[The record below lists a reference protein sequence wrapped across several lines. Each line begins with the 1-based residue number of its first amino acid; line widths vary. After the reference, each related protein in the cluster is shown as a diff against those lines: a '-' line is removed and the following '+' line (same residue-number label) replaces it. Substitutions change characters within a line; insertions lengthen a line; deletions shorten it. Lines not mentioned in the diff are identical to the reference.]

1 MSALPSPTLGGRRG
15 AGPLV
20 GAGMGRERSL
30 AGRRLADRGFL
41 VLCLGVTSIACLVLA
56 VLLVAIIAKGWGH
69 LSWEFLGSY
78 PSRFAAKSG
87 FKAALWGSVW
97 VCAVCAAV
105 SVPLGV
111 GTAVLLEEY
120 APKGPL
126 LRRVHAFIQMNISNL
141 AGVPSVVYGIIGLTA
156 FARMFGLFG
165 PANLSNYDDVLTLTL
180 KDGTVLVG
188 TSLGEDESVLVLD
201 DIRKGEQTVAMS
213 DVARRSESYVR
224 THRFVLRDATAV
236 EGRITGSTPASIR
249 LFTGPE
255 SPGSA
260 AGVIDVARDSIAEYH
275 PSSMVEVGQRHRPW
289 YFHLPFGSG
298 VLAAG
303 LTLMLVVLPIIVV
316 STREALRAVPPTLR
330 EGAMALGTTRWQM
343 VSKMILP
350 AAVPGIMTGAIL
362 AMSRA
367 IGEAAPILVVSGIVF
382 IMNTPSNLMSDFSAM
397 PLQIYSWANMPQE
410 EFKGVAAAGIIVM
423 LVVLCVFNLAAVL
436 IRQRVQRGL
445 Q

>member
-1 MSALPSPTLGGRRG
+1 VSALPLPRSGGRQ
-15 AGPLV
+15 GPGTV
-20 GAGMGRERSL
+20 VGRERSL
-30 AGRRLADRGFL
+30 AGRRLADRSFL
-41 VLCLGVTSIACLVLA
+41 LLCLGVTSIACLVLA
-56 VLLVAIIAKGWGH
+56 VLLIAIIAKGWGH
-69 LSWEFLGSY
+69 LSWEFLSSY
-78 PSRFAAKSG
+78 PSRFAEKSG

-97 VCAVCAAV
+97 VCVVCAAA

-120 APKGPL
+120 APKGRL
-126 LRRVHAFIQMNISNL
+126 LRRIHAFIQMNISNL

-180 KDGTVLVG
+180 KTGTVLVG
-188 TSLGEDESVLVLD
+188 TSLGEDETVIVLD
-201 DIRKGEQTVAMS
+201 DIKTGEQTVQTA
-213 DVARRSESYVR
+213 DIAGRSEHYVR
-224 THRFVLRDATAV
+224 THKFVLKDASVV
-236 EGRITGSTPASIR
+236 EGRITGSTPKSLR
-249 LFTGPE
+249 LFTGSE
-255 SPGSA
+255 APGSG
-260 AGVIDVARDSIAEYH
+260 AGVVEIARDSIAEYH
-275 PSSMVEVGQRHRPW
+275 PSTMVEFGQRQRPW
-289 YFHLPFGSG
+289 YFHIPFGSG

-303 LTLMLVVLPIIVV
+303 LTLMLVVLPIIIV
-316 STREALRAVPPTLR
+316 STREALRAVPPSLR

-350 AAVPGIMTGAIL
+350 AAIPGIMTGAIL

-423 LVVLCVFNLAAVL
+423 LVVLCAFNLAAVL

>member
-1 MSALPSPTLGGRRG
+1 MSALPLPQSGGRNGPG
-15 AGPLV
+15 AV
-20 GAGMGRERSL
+20 VGRERSL

-41 VLCLGVTSIACLVLA
+41 LLCLGVTSIACLVLA
-56 VLLVAIIAKGWGH
+56 VLLIAIITKGWGH
-69 LSWEFLGSY
+69 LSWEFLNSY
-78 PSRFAAKSG
+78 PSRFAEKSG

-97 VCAVCAAV
+97 VCVVCAAV

-120 APKGPL
+120 APKGRM

-165 PANLSNYDDVLTLTL
+165 PANLSNYDDVLTLAL

-188 TSLGEDESVLVLD
+188 TSLGEDDSVIVLD
-201 DIRKGEQTVAMS
+201 DVKTGERTVAMS
-213 DVARRSESYVR
+213 DIAGRGESYVR
-224 THRFVLRDATAV
+224 THRFVLKDGTAV
-236 EGRITGSTPASIR
+236 EGRITGSTPKSLS

-255 SPGSA
+255 SPGSG
-260 AGVIDVARDSIAEYH
+260 AGGVVEITRASIAQYR
-275 PSSMVEVGQRHRPW
+275 PSTMVEVGQRHRPW
-289 YFHLPFGSG
+289 YFHIPFGSG

-303 LTLMLVVLPIIVV
+303 LTLMLVVLPIIIV
-316 STREALRAVPPTLR
+316 STREALRAVPPSLR

-423 LVVLCVFNLAAVL
+423 LVVLCAFNLAAVL
-436 IRQRVQRGL
+436 IRHRVQRGL